1 MPEQFLSAYLG
12 RFCTFS
18 MGAGLE
24 EVGIVGELLALDG
37 DWIKV
42 RNPEG
47 DERLLNTRRLTSIR
61 LLPEKQQEKFRRKQ
75 NR

>member
-12 RFCTFS
+12 KFCTFS
-18 MGAGLE
+18 LGAGLE
-24 EVGIVGELLALDG
+24 EVGIVGELMALDG

-42 RNPEG
+42 RDGEN
-47 DERLLNTRRLTSIR
+47 ERLLNTRRLTSIR
-61 LLPEKQQEKFRRKQ
+61 LLPEKYQEKYRRKQ